1 MIIGVN
7 SNLYNIS
14 SSIQSNATLN
24 RAVMEVGGAEIP
36 FTIMANNKDER
47 IERIYRGILFVTTA
61 FVAPVVTMP
70 VFNKFFLKRA
80 DIIKDDK
87 EIDVLRVSKDYL
99 TGNADKMLEGFKKT
113 AEELKKGKNKE
124 KFKDVDRHFNNVLE
138 RFSDKEILRQKL
150 GKVHSKIFL
159 ADFLVASLAAIS
171 VPWVSN
177 FITEKRTKRTGYV
190 GEFEIADEKYTDKMT
205 EKHKAMKNKKLAI
218 ALAAPVLASVGLSK
232 LHLDSMI
239 KPEEKLGRLGKLIKK
254 NIGKLDYKDAIFMSK
269 AAYFAIMLCGDMPSY
284 LLACRDKHELKMRTT
299 IWTVLLGI
307 MFGGEHLLNNIVGRA
322 CDASKLKT
330 TLMNR
335 KGFEKAGFFKKFL
348 MDTHDLDKLN
358 KIKNVSKT
366 TKKAALIMYWGNFA
380 LTTALMGF
388 ALAAIVNRQM
398 KNDVKK
404 DLKQQNI
411 K

>member
-1 MIIGVN
+1 MVAGV

-24 RAVMEVGGAEIP
+24 RALMEIGGCEVP

-47 IERIYRGILFVTTA
+47 IERAYRGALFVLTA

-70 VFNKFFLKRA
+70 IFNKFFSKR
-80 DIIKDDK
+80 DGIVKNDK
-87 EIDVLRVSKDYL
+87 EIAILRVSKEYL
-99 TGNADKMLEGFKKT
+99 TGNADKMTEGFKKT
-113 AEELKKGKNKE
+113 AEILKKGKNKE
-124 KFKDVDRHFNNVLE
+124 KFTDIDKHFNNVLE
-138 RFSDKEILRQKL
+138 RFPNKEILRQKL
-150 GKVHSKIFL
+150 AKTHSKIFL

-171 VPWVSN
+171 VPWISN
-177 FITEKRTKRTGYV
+177 FITEKRTKRAGYV
-190 GEFEIADEKYTDKMT
+190 GEFEIADSKYTDKMT
-205 EKHKAMKNKKLAI
+205 EKHESLKKKKLAI
-218 ALAAPVLASVGLSK
+218 AFASPVLASLGFTK

-239 KPEEKLGRLGKLIKK
+239 KPVEKLGYLGKLVKK
-254 NIGKLDYKDAIFMSK
+254 NIGKFDYKNAIFMGK
-269 AAYFAIMLCGDMPSY
+269 TAYFGIMLFGDMPSY

-299 IWTVLLGI
+299 IWAFLLGI
-307 MFGGEHLLNNIVGRA
+307 MFGGDYFLNNIAGRI

-348 MDTHDLDKLN
+348 MDTHDLDYLN
-358 KIKNVSKT
+358 KMKNVSKT
-366 TKKAALIMYWGNFA
+366 TKKAALVMYWGNFA

-388 ALAAIVNRQM
+388 TLAAIVNRQM
-398 KNDVKK
+398 KKDVKK
-404 DLKQQNI
+404 DLKQQKI